1 MGDGRRPGAM
11 GLQTRYGQ
19 PYLASRTVTREDG
32 HMTARRTPAIAAA
45 ALLCGVGDVLL
56 VLGSEHFPNPGAW
69 AVFGPVVGW
78 GFVGTGLYAW
88 RRRPESRFGL
98 LMVLVGFAWFL
109 GPVYASDSPVV
120 FTLGIVVSGLWG
132 PIFGHVLLSF
142 PTDRLPTRAR
152 RRVVAASY
160 ALIPLAPVPALLVSD
175 ADHVITDCR
184 GGCPRNVLLIGRY
197 EGLGDAA
204 LALGATVT
212 LGLCLVA
219 IGMLVRQW
227 RAAAAPE
234 RRSLVPLFA
243 SGGVTLALVA
253 AYATSQVDAVLW
265 MAFAAFAAT
274 PFAFLAGLARADLS
288 GSRGVRTLMAELEDT
303 PERADLRDALARALG
318 DPALELA
325 FWMPELNRYV
335 DTEGSPAELPGED
348 DARRTVTEI
357 DHHGQRVAAIVHD
370 RAQDTETVRAAG
382 AATALT
388 LANRRLDAEL
398 RARLV
403 ELRAS
408 RARLVEAADGERR
421 RLERNLH
428 DGAQSRLVALALNLR
443 LARMTVIDGSDT
455 AALLDGS
462 IDELGQSL
470 KELRDL
476 ARGIH
481 PAVLSERG
489 LEPAVRALAARAPVR
504 VDVVGQAAGRLPAA
518 VETAAYFVVSEALT
532 NVSKY
537 AHAAHA
543 TVRVERV
550 DGQLLVEVSD
560 DGVGGA
566 SASEGSGLRGLSDRV
581 AALSGTLEVSSPP
594 GQGTRLR
601 AHLPCT

>member
-1 MGDGRRPGAM
+1 
-11 GLQTRYGQ
+11 
-19 PYLASRTVTREDG
+19 
-32 HMTARRTPAIAAA
+32 MTARRTLAIAAA

-56 VLGSEHFPNPGAW
+56 IQSSEHFPNRDVW
-69 AVFGPVVGW
+69 VVFGPVVGW
-78 GFVGTGLYAW
+78 SFVGTGLYAW
-88 RRRPESRFGL
+88 GRRPESRVGV

-109 GPVYASDSPVV
+109 GPVYAADSPLV
-120 FTLGIVVSGLWG
+120 FTLGIVASGLWG
-132 PIFGHVLLSF
+132 PVFGHLLLSF
-142 PTDRLPTRAR
+142 PTGRLPTRAR
-152 RRVVAASY
+152 RWLVAASY
-160 ALIPLAPVPALLVSD
+160 VLIPLTPVPALLVSD
-175 ADHVITDCR
+175 ADQVIAECR
-184 GGCPRNVLLIGRY
+184 GGCPDNVLLIERDQS
-197 EGLGDAA
+197 LGDAA
-204 LALGATVT
+204 LALGSALT

-219 IGMLVRQW
+219 VGMLIRQW
-227 RAAAAPE
+227 RAASKPE
-234 RRSLVPLFA
+234 RRSLVPIFA

-253 AYATSQVDAVLW
+253 AYAASQVDALLW

-274 PFAFLAGLARADLS
+274 PFAFLAGLARADIS
-288 GSRGVRTLMAELEDT
+288 GSRGVRTLMAQLANA
-303 PERADLRDALARALG
+303 PEPADLRDALARALG
-318 DPALELA
+318 DPALELV
-325 FWMPELNRYV
+325 FWMPELDRYV
-335 DTEGSPAELPGED
+335 DAGGSPAKLPDED

-357 DHHGQRVAAIVHD
+357 DHHGHHVAAIVHD

-388 LANRRLDAEL
+388 LENRRLDAEL

-421 RLERNLH
+421 RIERDLH

-443 LARMTVIDGSDT
+443 LARMSVTDGTDT

-489 LEPAVRALAARAPVR
+489 LEPAVRDLAARAPVP
-504 VDVVGQAAGRLPAA
+504 VDIVGDAAGRLPAA

-537 AHAAHA
+537 AQARHA
-543 TVRVERV
+543 TVRVERAA
-550 DGQLLVEVSD
+550 GQLVVEVSD

-566 SASEGSGLRGLSDRV
+566 DAMDGSGLRGLADRV
-581 AALSGTLEVSSPP
+581 AALSGTLEVTSPP
-594 GQGTRLR
+594 GRGTRLR
-601 AHLPCT
+601 AQLPCP

>member
-1 MGDGRRPGAM
+1 
-11 GLQTRYGQ
+11 
-19 PYLASRTVTREDG
+19 
-32 HMTARRTPAIAAA
+32 
-45 ALLCGVGDVLL
+45 
-56 VLGSEHFPNPGAW
+56 
-69 AVFGPVVGW
+69 
-78 GFVGTGLYAW
+78 
-88 RRRPESRFGL
+88 
-98 LMVLVGFAWFL
+98 
-109 GPVYASDSPVV
+109 
-120 FTLGIVVSGLWG
+120 
-132 PIFGHVLLSF
+132 
-142 PTDRLPTRAR
+142 
-152 RRVVAASY
+152 
-160 ALIPLAPVPALLVSD
+160 
-175 ADHVITDCR
+175 
-184 GGCPRNVLLIGRY
+184 
-197 EGLGDAA
+197 
-204 LALGATVT
+204 
-212 LGLCLVA
+212 
-219 IGMLVRQW
+219 
-227 RAAAAPE
+227 
-234 RRSLVPLFA
+234 
-243 SGGVTLALVA
+243 VTLALVA
-253 AYATSQVDAVLW
+253 AYAMSQVDALLW

-288 GSRGVRTLMAELEDT
+288 GSRGVRTLMAELAGA
-303 PERADLRDALARALG
+303 PERADMRDALARALG

-335 DTEGSPAELPGED
+335 DTEGSPAELPSED

-357 DHHGQRVAAIVHD
+357 DHHGAHVAAIVHD

-382 AATALT
+382 AATALM
-388 LANRRLDAEL
+388 LENQRLDAEL

-443 LARMTVIDGSDT
+443 LARMTVTDGSDT

-489 LEPAVRALAARAPVR
+489 LEPAVRALAGRATVP
-504 VDVVGQAAGRLPAA
+504 VDVVAQAAGRLPAA

-537 AHAAHA
+537 AHARHA

-581 AALSGTLEVSSPP
+581 AALSGTLDVSSPP

-601 AHLPCT
+601 ARLPCT